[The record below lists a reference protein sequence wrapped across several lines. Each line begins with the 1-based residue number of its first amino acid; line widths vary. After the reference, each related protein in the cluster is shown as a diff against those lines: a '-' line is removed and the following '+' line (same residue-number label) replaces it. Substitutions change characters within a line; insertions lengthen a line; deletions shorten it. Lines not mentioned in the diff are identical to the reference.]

1 MQMSTKVKRNS
12 ASGGKRDLG
21 SGSVGRLMFSLAVP
35 TVAAQLVNM
44 LYNVVDRM
52 YIGHIPD
59 TGVQALTGL
68 GLCFPVIMMISA
80 FSALIGMG
88 GGPQAAIAMGQ
99 GKNEKAERILGNCTT
114 ALLMIS
120 IVLTAVFLI
129 FGQRLLVLFGAS
141 SDTLPF
147 AWSYMQIYVCGT
159 ICVQIALG
167 LNAFITTQGFTRIS
181 MMTVVIGAVINIILD
196 PVFIFG
202 LHMGVRG
209 AALATVLSQAV
220 SAVWV
225 LRFLTGKKTILHI
238 RKENMK
244 VSLDVLGPVLALGVS
259 PFVMQSTES
268 LLNICFN
275 SSLAKYGG
283 DLAVGAMTILSS
295 VMQINSLISN
305 GIGQAAQPLISFNYG
320 ARKDDRVKQAIK
332 LMAISCVTT
341 ATIFFLMVQLFPAV
355 FVKIFNNSSDE
366 LLEITVWAMHIYFGG
381 IFMMGFQ
388 NAFQTSFVAL
398 GQARISLFLACLRK
412 LILLIPLIYILP
424 CFFED
429 KVFAVFLAEPV
440 SDILAALTTITMF
453 AINFPKILKKEKR

>member
-1 MQMSTKVKRNS
+1 MSTKVKRNS

-21 SGSVGRLMFSLAVP
+21 SGSVGKLMFSLAVP

-99 GKNEKAERILGNCTT
+99 GKNEKAEQILGNCTT

-120 IVLTAVFLI
+120 IILTAVFLI
-129 FGQRLLVLFGAS
+129 SGQKLLVLFGAS

-167 LNAFITTQGFTRIS
+167 LNAFITTQGFTQIS

-202 LHMGVRG
+202 LNMGVRG
-209 AALATVLSQAV
+209 AALATVLSQGV

-225 LRFLTGKKTILHI
+225 LCFLTGKKTILHI

-244 VSLDVLGPVLALGVS
+244 ISSKVLGPVLALGVS

-295 VMQINSLISN
+295 VMQINSLVSN
-305 GIGQAAQPLISFNYG
+305 GIGQAAQPLISYNYG

-332 LMAISCVTT
+332 LMAVSCVSA
-341 ATIFFLMVQLFPAV
+341 ATVFFLLVQLFPAV
-355 FVKIFNNSSDE
+355 FVKIFNNSSEE
-366 LLEITVWAMHIYFGG
+366 LLQITVWAMHIYFGG

-388 NAFQTSFVAL
+388 NTFQTSFVAL
-398 GQARISLFLACLRK
+398 GQAKISLFLACLRK

-424 CFFED
+424 CFFEN

-440 SDILAALTTITMF
+440 SDILAALTTTIMF
-453 AINFPKILKKEKR
+453 AINFPRILKKEKR